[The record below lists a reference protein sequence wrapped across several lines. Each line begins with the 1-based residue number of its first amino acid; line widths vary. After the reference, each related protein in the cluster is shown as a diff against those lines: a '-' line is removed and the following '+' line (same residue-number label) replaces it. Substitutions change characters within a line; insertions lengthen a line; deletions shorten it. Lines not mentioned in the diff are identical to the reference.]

1 MKTKVGIRVFNKGC
15 NIPLSLRWFGPPY
28 SFLSCILSLY
38 IIIVCT
44 KMCWKCRYIAHT
56 SRKVG
61 QPELSTNAH
70 TIPINL
76 ETWYGVIA
84 AIWPKFALMHG
95 HLFHSPIVSHLFSIL
110 FRYLISAQAT
120 KEDQFVPDVKNN
132 SSTTTTTTTATVTG
146 PEGAE
151 TRPKKHLVQ
160 TGEYFLKI
168 SIFNIF

>member
-1 MKTKVGIRVFNKGC
+1 M
-15 NIPLSLRWFGPPY
+15 
-28 SFLSCILSLY
+28 
-38 IIIVCT
+38 
-44 KMCWKCRYIAHT
+44 
-56 SRKVG
+56 
-61 QPELSTNAH
+61 STNAH

-120 KEDQFVPDVKNN
+120 KEDQFVPDVKNS
-132 SSTTTTTTTATVTG
+132 SSTTTTTTTAKVTG
-146 PEGAE
+146 PEDAE

-160 TGEYFLKI
+160 TGEYLKNQHFQYI
-168 SIFNIF
+168 LVTIFQYTIIQRIALRFAGRLGDFQCTIFSSR